1 MMFIVSR
8 NQPGGIMKNQRRKH
22 SPEFKARV
30 ALEAIKGVKTISQI
44 AQEYEIHPVMVSNW
58 KKEMLGHLP
67 DVFDKNK
74 RAKTDKD
81 IEKETEQLQ
90 RKVGQLTMEVEFLEK
105 KCKQLGIPVK
115 DRS

>member
-1 MMFIVSR
+1 
-8 NQPGGIMKNQRRKH
+8 MKKQRRKH
-22 SPEFKARV
+22 SAEFKARV
-30 ALEAIKGVKTISQI
+30 ALEAIKGIKTVSQI

-67 DVFDKNK
+67 DVFDKNN
-74 RAKTDKD
+74 RPKTDKD
-81 IEKETEQLQ
+81 REKETEQLE

-115 DRS
+115 GRD

>member
-1 MMFIVSR
+1 
-8 NQPGGIMKNQRRKH
+8 
-22 SPEFKARV
+22 
-30 ALEAIKGVKTISQI
+30 
-44 AQEYEIHPVMVSNW
+44 MVSNW

-74 RAKTDKD
+74 RPRTDKD
-81 IEKETEQLQ
+81 NEKEKEQLQ

-115 DRS
+115 DWS

>member
-1 MMFIVSR
+1 
-8 NQPGGIMKNQRRKH
+8 MKKQRRKH
-22 SPEFKARV
+22 SSEFKARV
-30 ALEAIKGVKTISQI
+30 ALEAIRGVKTVSEI
-44 AQEYEIHPVMVSNW
+44 AKEYDIHPVMVSNW

-67 DVFDKNK
+67 GVFDKNM
-74 RAKTDKD
+74 RPKTDKD
-81 IEKETEQLQ
+81 NEKEKEQLQ

>member
-1 MMFIVSR
+1 
-8 NQPGGIMKNQRRKH
+8 MKKQRRKH
-22 SPEFKARV
+22 SSEFKARV
-30 ALEAIKGVKTISQI
+30 ALEAIKGVKTVSEI
-44 AQEYEIHPVMVSNW
+44 AKEFEIHPVMVSNW

-74 RAKTDKD
+74 RPKTEKD
-81 IEKETEQLQ
+81 TEKEKEQLQ